1 MQRHHFADYGPCSQS
16 YGFSSSHVRL
26 WELDHKEGW
35 APKNRSF
42 YTVMLRRL
50 LRVPWTARRCNQS
63 ILKKSTLNTRWKDWC
78 WSWSS
83 NTLATCVKS
92 RLIGKDP
99 DAGKDWGQEEKG
111 TTEDEM
117 IEWHHQLNGH
127 EFEQAPGVN
136 DGQGSLVCCSPWVS
150 KESDKTERLN
160 WLTENS
166 IYLVHNN
173 WILNLL
179 WQTCWKIIMNENYF
193 QCVHLICTLGSF
205 LIRELFSTVGNLY

>member
-1 MQRHHFADYGPCSQS
+1 MLLNCDVG
-16 YGFSSSHVRL
+16 GG
-26 WELDHKEGW
+26 WESLGQHGDPTSPSWRK
-35 APKNRSF
+35 
-42 YTVMLRRL
+42 
-50 LRVPWTARRCNQS
+50 S
-63 ILKKSTLNTRWKDWC
+63 ILNVHWKDWC
-78 WSWSS
+78 WNWSS
-83 NTLATCVKS
+83 NNLANTSNTDAKNW
-92 RLIGKDP
+92 LIWKDP
-99 DAGKDWGQEEKG
+99 DVGKDWKQEEKG

-179 WQTCWKIIMNENYF
+179 WQTCWKIIKNENYF